1 MWGFLFLH
9 FSLEIKIILV
19 ILKVFI
25 NLFLF
30 PCESINSLDFLVRSL
45 KVLSLGIQ
53 NILIR
58 IIDKKKKKVQ
68 LGNQICFVFFFF
80 LAVNLGFHI

>member
-45 KVLSLGIQ
+45 KVLSLGMQ

-58 IIDKKKKKVQ
+58 IIDKKKKK
-68 LGNQICFVFFFF
+68 FS
-80 LAVNLGFHI
+80 